1 MPVIVMKTRYLLA
14 FLALLFAPAATAQ
27 SAADSA
33 AVRAAALDYLEGWYA
48 ADIDRMAGALHPDLA
63 KRIVRVDSAGASRLD
78 AMSKHTLLGITRRG
92 GGSRTPA
99 DLQRKDVVILDI
111 EGDNASVKTYA
122 DTFFDYVHLARFDGE
137 WRIVNVLWGFLPPDE
152 VARQ

>member
-1 MPVIVMKTRYLLA
+1 MRPLFLLA
-14 FLALLFAPAATAQ
+14 SLALLTAPGARAQ

-33 AVRAAALDYLEGWYA
+33 AVRAAAMDYLEGWYG

-63 KRIVRVDSAGASRLD
+63 KRIVRTDSAGASRLD
-78 AMSKHTLLGITRRG
+78 GMSKHTLLGITRRG

-99 DLQRKDVVILDI
+99 DLQRKDVVILDL

-122 DTFFDYVHLARFDGE
+122 DTFFDYVHLARLDGE
-137 WRIVNVLWGFLPPDE
+137 WKIVNVLWGFLPPDE
-152 VARQ
+152 HARR